1 MELAIPLVAA
11 AGLYIAS
18 KQKKKENFTGSKLPN
33 IDIQDKNYPSEYENV
48 ENDRSS
54 KLSTVNKY
62 DGQQAYTDKY
72 FNENFNEKTISS
84 YSFMDATSQ
93 EGNKF
98 TSISGKEVDSEY
110 FKHNNMVPFFGGSM
124 RTKNIEANS
133 NENILDNYIGSGS
146 QHKNK
151 SEQAPLFKP
160 GENTQFP
167 YGAPNNTE
175 FMRSRVNPSSR
186 MANVK
191 PFQSEQVGPGLNLG
205 YTTQGSG
212 GFNSG
217 MMDRELWNAKT
228 VDELRVATNPKT
240 GGNLIYGH
248 EGPANSSI
256 KSMGTL
262 GKQEK
267 NRPDRHFEMTSD
279 RLFTTRGAESGPTMR
294 AEHVPRNVA
303 RPDTAVEYGGAASY
317 ASSGNSGIYVDGE
330 HQDPHRVQ
338 LDTYPIAGPAA
349 LGKGVATEA
358 DYGMKSKTAYPNN
371 RTTTDQS
378 NYFGAIG
385 GAFGAAV
392 APILDVLKPSRKE
405 NAIGTLRPY
414 QNAKSNV
421 SSTYVFNPNDK
432 PNPTIRETLEN
443 KHFLQ
448 INNVQG
454 GGAYGVTPHQSAH
467 TTRQDTA
474 DYMYVGNSSAM
485 PQYTNS
491 RSYKAEE
498 NQRNNDLKSSTIQG
512 RMVQGNMNLYNG
524 AINQKNKAKDSYL
537 INDRPVI
544 REGSKQSPS
553 IDNMGT
559 MNQGQG
565 LYQNIQLERNT
576 PEIMSALQNNPYTI
590 PYKA

>member
-1 MELAIPLVAA
+1 MELAIPLVAV
-11 AGLYIAS
+11 AGLYVAS

-33 IDIQDKNYPSEYENV
+33 IDMQDKNFPSEFGNA
-48 ENDRSS
+48 ENDRTS

-72 FNENFNEKTISS
+72 FNENFNGEAISS
-84 YSFMDATSQ
+84 YSFMDTKLQ
-93 EGNKF
+93 PGDRF
-98 TSISGKEVDSEY
+98 TSLSGKEVDSEY

-124 RTKNIEANS
+124 KSKNIEANS

-146 QHKNK
+146 QYKNK

-160 GENTQFP
+160 GENTQYP

-217 MMDRELWNAKT
+217 MMERELWNAKT
-228 VDELRVATNPKT
+228 VDELRVATNPKA
-240 GGNLIYGH
+240 GGNLIYGR
-248 EGPANSSI
+248 EGPANSAI
-256 KSMGTL
+256 KSMGKL

-267 NRPDRHFEMTSD
+267 HRPDRHFEMTSD
-279 RLFTTRGAESGPTMR
+279 RLFTTTGAESAPTMR
-294 AEHVPRNVA
+294 AEHVPRNVT
-303 RPDTAVEYGGAASY
+303 RPETAVEYGGIASY
-317 ASSGNSGIYVDGE
+317 GSNGNSSIYVDGE
-330 HQDPHRVQ
+330 HQEPHRVQ
-338 LDTYPIAGPAA
+338 LDTYPIAGPSA

-371 RTTTDQS
+371 RTTTEQS
-378 NYFGAIG
+378 SYFGAIG

-414 QNAKSNV
+414 QNAKSTV
-421 SSTYVFNPNDK
+421 ASTYVFDPNDK

-454 GGAYGVTPHQSAH
+454 AGAYDVTPHQSTH
-467 TTRQDTA
+467 TLRQDTT

-485 PQYTNS
+485 PQYTNM

-498 NQRNNDLKSSTIQG
+498 NQRNNDLKSSTIKG

-524 AINQKNKAKDSYL
+524 AINQKNKARDSYL

-544 REGSKQSPS
+544 KEGAKQSPS

>member
-1 MELAIPLVAA
+1 MELAIPLVAV
-11 AGLYIAS
+11 AGLYVAS

-33 IDIQDKNYPSEYENV
+33 VDMQDKNYPSEFENV

-72 FNENFNEKTISS
+72 FNENFNEKAISS
-84 YSFMDATSQ
+84 YSFMDASSQ
-93 EGNKF
+93 QGNKF
-98 TSISGKEVDSEY
+98 TSLSGKEVDSEY

-124 RTKNIEANS
+124 KSKNIEANS

-146 QHKNK
+146 QYKNK

-205 YTTQGSG
+205 YTSQGSG

-217 MMDRELWNAKT
+217 MMERDLWNAKT
-228 VDELRVATNPKT
+228 VDELRVATNPKA
-240 GGNLIYGH
+240 GGNLIYGR
-248 EGPANSSI
+248 EGPANSAI
-256 KSMGTL
+256 KTMGKP

-279 RLFTTRGAESGPTMR
+279 RLFTTTGAESGPTMR
-294 AEHVPRNVA
+294 AEHVPRNVT
-303 RPDTAVEYGGAASY
+303 RPDTAVEYGGVASY

-378 NYFGAIG
+378 SYFGAIG

-414 QNAKSNV
+414 QNAKSTV
-421 SSTYVFNPNDK
+421 ASTYVFDPNDK

-454 GGAYGVTPHQSAH
+454 GGAYGVTPHQSTH
-467 TTRQDTA
+467 TARQDTA

-544 REGSKQSPS
+544 REGAKQSPS